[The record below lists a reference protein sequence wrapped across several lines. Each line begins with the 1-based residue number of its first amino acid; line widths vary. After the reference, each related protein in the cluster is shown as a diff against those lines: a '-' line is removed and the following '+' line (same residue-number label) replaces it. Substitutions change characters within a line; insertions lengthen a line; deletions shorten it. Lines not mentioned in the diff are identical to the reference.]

1 MAEENTILLKDYS
14 DQEKGAYLGA
24 LATIA
29 SADGH
34 VSEEELQ
41 FLQLTSEAAELPE
54 NLQQEIIS
62 IAKNPSQISLQRCLD
77 VLKNSPLRFSFITD
91 IISFAKSDGQY
102 TTEEQQRIAEVS
114 KYLGIDQKQ
123 FSILDQFVD
132 KANQAQEQGEDP
144 TSQSFMNKSGF
155 GDMFKNSGI
164 SPGMVTGMLGV
175 LAPIVISSMMNRRR
189 GGYGHGGMMGGGMMG
204 GGMMGGGMGGGLGGL
219 LGGLLGGGMA
229 GGMMGGRGGMYG
241 GGRMGGLGSMAS
253 ILGSLGGRGGYGR
266 GMSGGG
272 LGGLLG
278 GILGGGRRGSGW

>member
-1 MAEENTILLKDYS
+1 M
-14 DQEKGAYLGA
+14 GA

-34 VSEEELQ
+34 VSEDEIQ

-54 NLQQEIIS
+54 NLQQEVIS
-62 IAKNPSQISLQRCLD
+62 IARNPSQISLQRCLD
-77 VLKNSPLRFSFITD
+77 VLKGSPLRFSFITD

-102 TTEEQQRIAEVS
+102 TSDEQKRIAEVS
-114 KYLGIDQKQ
+114 NYLGIDQNQ

-132 KANQAQEQGEDP
+132 KANQAQEKGEDP
-144 TSQSFMNKSGF
+144 TSQSFLNKSGF
-155 GDMFKNSGI
+155 GDMFKKSGI
-164 SPGMVTGMLGV
+164 SPAMVTGMLGV
-175 LAPIVISSMMNRRR
+175 LAPIVISGMMNRRR
-189 GGYGHGGMMGGGMMG
+189 GGYG

-253 ILGSLGGRGGYGR
+253 ILGGLGGRGGYGS
-266 GMSGGG
+266 GMGGGG